1 MKVGLASS
9 CKMFTPSFVK
19 MCSSEADKQLVLIT
33 ASSYRNQ

>member
-1 MKVGLASS
+1 
-9 CKMFTPSFVK
+9 